1 MKNPEILWAQDKQ
14 NIYLTL
20 EIPNVKNQNIDILEN
35 RIKFNGENVEGEW
48 GIDMEL
54 WGKIMVD
61 DSTWAVKQ
69 RLVEITL
76 RKDTNI
82 YWNKLSKDRY
92 LNLRIDWNKWDM
104 VEEDEEEDNMS
115 YEDMNLMNNFRD
127 FTKTLPSELMDKDFS
142 ELLPEGLDNIDNS
155 DNSDNESTSSD
166 SYDSNDSNDSNNSN
180 NSNGATCDSED
191 DNEIDETNIE
201 EIN

>member
-35 RIKFNGENVEGEW
+35 RIKFNGENVDGEW

-166 SYDSNDSNDSNNSN
+166 SYDSNDSN
-180 NSNGATCDSED
+180 NSNGATCDIED
-191 DNEIDETNIE
+191 NNEIDETNIE

>member
-35 RIKFNGENVEGEW
+35 RIKFNGENVDGEW

-155 DNSDNESTSSD
+155 DSSDNESTSSD
-166 SYDSNDSNDSNNSN
+166 SYDSNDSNDSNSN

>member
-155 DNSDNESTSSD
+155 DSSDNESTSSD
-166 SYDSNDSNDSNNSN
+166 SYDSNDSN

>member
-166 SYDSNDSNDSNNSN
+166 SYDSNDSN
-180 NSNGATCDSED
+180 NSNGATCDIED
-191 DNEIDETNIE
+191 NNEIDETNIE

>member
-14 NIYLTL
+14 NIYLSL
-20 EIPNVKNQNIDILEN
+20 EIPNVKNQNIDILDN

-82 YWNKLSKDRY
+82 YWNKLSKNRY

-104 VEEDEEEDNMS
+104 VEEDEEEDNIS
-115 YEDMNLMNNFRD
+115 YEDLNLMNNFRD

-155 DNSDNESTSSD
+155 DSNDSDEASSD
-166 SYDSNDSNDSNNSN
+166 SDESINNDSENNK
-180 NSNGATCDSED
+180 
-191 DNEIDETNIE
+191 EIDEIDESNIE

>member
-1 MKNPEILWAQDKQ
+1 MR
-14 NIYLTL
+14 
-20 EIPNVKNQNIDILEN
+20 EN
-35 RIKFNGENVEGEW
+35 GVLIWNFGERS
-48 GIDMEL
+48 ML
-54 WGKIMVD
+54 KH
-61 DSTWAVKQ
+61 STWAVKQ

-104 VEEDEEEDNMS
+104 VDDDDEENNMS
-115 YEDMNLMNNFRD
+115 YEDLNLMNNFRN

-155 DNSDNESTSSD
+155 DSEATSSD
-166 SYDSNDSNDSNNSN
+166 SESTSR
-180 NSNGATCDSED
+180 
-191 DNEIDETNIE
+191 
-201 EIN
+201 

>member
-166 SYDSNDSNDSNNSN
+166 SYDSNDSN

-191 DNEIDETNIE
+191 NNEIDENNIE

>member
-155 DNSDNESTSSD
+155 DNSDNSDNESTSSD
-166 SYDSNDSNDSNNSN
+166 SYDSNDSN

>member
-1 MKNPEILWAQDKQ
+1 MKNPEILWSQDKQ

-166 SYDSNDSNDSNNSN
+166 SYDSNDSN
-180 NSNGATCDSED
+180 NSNGATCDIED
-191 DNEIDETNIE
+191 NNEIDETNIE

>member
-1 MKNPEILWAQDKQ
+1 
-14 NIYLTL
+14 
-20 EIPNVKNQNIDILEN
+20 
-35 RIKFNGENVEGEW
+35 
-48 GIDMEL
+48 MEL
-54 WGKIMVD
+54 WGKIIVE

-104 VEEDEEEDNMS
+104 VDDDDEEDNMS

-155 DNSDNESTSSD
+155 ESSESEETTSD
-166 SYDSNDSNDSNNSN
+166 SEAAS
-180 NSNGATCDSED
+180 SED
-191 DNEIDETNIE
+191 NNEIDEINESNIE